1 MANVQGTLLS
11 TKESLFGVPLVW
23 EGLGSGSSLKV
34 KVGKEEYGD
43 GCPRGKTTKVK
54 RLSNVMGTSSG
65 IRSATLAP
73 RLKAGVVSGGCV
85 STHNLSEEGNLVYV
99 RVDKVLMV
107 HQTDSRTDSFF
118 TSDSAIENCNRIFW
132 VKSDENETSSVWCV
146 GKEVGFSFLG
156 CEGTI
161 LNSLLS
167 LSNQGG
173 VHTRKLRGDRRKF
186 VDEDN

>member
-1 MANVQGTLLS
+1 
-11 TKESLFGVPLVW
+11 
-23 EGLGSGSSLKV
+23 
-34 KVGKEEYGD
+34 
-43 GCPRGKTTKVK
+43 
-54 RLSNVMGTSSG
+54 MGTSSE
-65 IRSATLAP
+65 IRFVALAP
-73 RLKAGVVSGGCV
+73 RPKAGVVSGGCV
-85 STHNLSEEGNLVYV
+85 SMDNLFEEGNLVDV
-99 RVDKVLMV
+99 RVDQVLMV

-118 TSDSAIENCNRIFW
+118 TSDSAIENYNRIFW
-132 VKSDENETSSVWCV
+132 VKSDENETSNVWCV

-173 VHTRKLRGDRRKF
+173 VHTRKLRDDRSKF